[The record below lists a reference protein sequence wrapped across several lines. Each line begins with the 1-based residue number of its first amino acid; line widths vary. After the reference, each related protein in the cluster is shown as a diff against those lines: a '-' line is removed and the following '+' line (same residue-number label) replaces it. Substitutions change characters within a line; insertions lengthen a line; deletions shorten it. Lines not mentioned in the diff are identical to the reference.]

1 MAIRKTVLLVSRD
14 AASLQAREEQ
24 LREHGFATRFATDAD
39 ELQMAFTQRD
49 HRRVAVAVVGAS
61 LPTKE
66 KLRITTILR
75 DEAKRLPVLLLAD
88 TETGIVDNPDA
99 VLQTSASAVEFVNAV
114 RKISNLSKTLRRR
127 APAE

>member
-1 MAIRKTVLLVSRD
+1 MAIRKTVLLVARD

-39 ELQMAFTQRD
+39 ELQVAFQHELHGVD
-49 HRRVAVAVVGAS
+49 VAVVGAA
-61 LPTKE
+61 LPAKE
-66 KLRITTILR
+66 KFRITTILR
-75 DEAKRLPVLLLAD
+75 DEAKRLPILLLAD

-99 VLQTSASAVEFVNAV
+99 VLQTNASATEFVNAV
-114 RKISNLSKTLRRR
+114 RRISNVSKARRRR